1 MALVIGLLGVL
12 ILAALAALAIW
23 VLLAGQREGQAADD
37 APTLDVQN
45 HIGDARRVR

>member
-23 VLLAGQREGQAADD
+23 VLLAGQREGQA
-37 APTLDVQN
+37 Q
-45 HIGDARRVR
+45 